1 MLPGN
6 TADITTLLPLA
17 DRLRERLGITD
28 ICVVAD
34 RGMISKKVIGELG
47 DRGMH
52 YILGARLRNVNEI
65 RDEVLSRGGR
75 YRAVNGPREHSKSPS
90 PLKVKQVLVEDRRY
104 IVCHNEEQ
112 ARKDRADREAIV
124 TKLREQLEQGGKKLV
139 GNKGFRK
146 YLSTPARGSFTVD
159 ESKVKAE
166 ARFDGKWVLQTD
178 TDLSAEEVAG
188 RYKDLLQVEDT
199 FRRTKSLLD
208 TRPIYHKCDDTIR
221 SHIFCSFLALVLMK
235 ELQDRLSERGSV
247 VEWQHLIDDLD
258 ELQELT
264 VTVSG
269 KRFQFRTPAKG
280 EAGQALQASGVA
292 LGPTV
297 RLVE

>member
-1 MLPGN
+1 M
-6 TADITTLLPLA
+6 
-17 DRLRERLGITD
+17 
-28 ICVVAD
+28 
-34 RGMISKKVIGELG
+34 
-47 DRGMH
+47 
-52 YILGARLRNVNEI
+52 
-65 RDEVLSRGGR
+65 LSRGGR
-75 YRAVNGPREHSKSPS
+75 YREVNGPREHSKSRS
-90 PLKVKQVLVEDRRY
+90 PLKVKQVMVEDRRY

-124 TKLREQLEQGGKKLV
+124 TKLREQLQQGGKKLV

-146 YLSTPARGSFTVD
+146 YLSTPSRGSFTVD

-178 TDLSAEEVAG
+178 TDLSAEEVAL

-199 FRRTKSLLD
+199 FRQTKSLLE

-221 SHIFCSFLALVLMK
+221 GHIFCSFLALVLMK
-235 ELQDRLSERGSV
+235 ELQERLSKRGWV
-247 VEWQHLIDDLD
+247 VEWQRLIDDLD
-258 ELQELT
+258 ELQEFT

-269 KRFQFRTPAKG
+269 KRFQFRTPAQG
-280 EAGQALQASGVA
+280 EAGKALQASGVA
-292 LGPTV
+292 LGPSV